1 MKINK
6 MSEKDKQKDADEV
19 AEKIVLAIDCDRSSN
34 AMSSLACLNTR
45 VLVEDVENCKCEER
59 IAAAQIVH
67 VLEGWLNFSS
77 ALQSFV
83 NNEISQAQ
91 HLAYYGELRA
101 VLSLIAWGGTDL
113 KGKTYRYFAS
123 TGALEKLKFIP
134 THQLAWSFWQKWIA
148 TDVARDLIFENI
160 KLTEDRSLNDVSEL
174 LSSFLPVDERSIRN
188 WGFDLMTNAI
198 NDRDQR
204 NHSSYGIQL
213 ASKEVSYSEND
224 IKKFVTNVWDLLFP
238 VTTSIWQ
245 FDMAMVKYVI
255 KSVEK
260 TLCVTD
266 SKEPLSDELE
276 SIHYRVLKSLSISD
290 ERLIKYLESNA
301 DLEIFEFATKD
312 EYDVKNML
320 SRSLIFL
327 RIATLALKRS
337 IIRQENVLGWIDS
350 WLRRTIAINF
360 PEDLELNYLIDGY
373 QEAYNQ
379 FLDNSSNLNQYTM
392 LMRPT
397 ACLAWGLTQ

>member
-6 MSEKDKQKDADEV
+6 MSGKDKQKDADEV
-19 AEKIVLAIDCDRSSN
+19 AGKIILAIDCHRSAN
-34 AMSSLACLNTR
+34 AMSSLACLNTG
-45 VLVEDVENCKCEER
+45 VLIEDVDNCKCEER

-67 VLEGWLNFSS
+67 VMEGWLNFSS
-77 ALQSFV
+77 ALRSFV

-113 KGKTYRYFAS
+113 QGKSYQYFTN
-123 TGALEKLKFIP
+123 TGTLEKLKFIP
-134 THQLAWSFWQKWIA
+134 THQLAWSFWQKWIE

-160 KLTEDRSLNDVSEL
+160 KLTEDRSLNNVSEL
-174 LSSFLPVDERSIRN
+174 LSSFLPVDERAIRH

-198 NDRDQR
+198 NDRAQR
-204 NHSSYGIQL
+204 NHSSYGIKL
-213 ASKEVSYSEND
+213 ASKVVSYNEND
-224 IKKFVTNVWDLLFP
+224 IRKFVINVWDLLFP
-238 VTTSIWQ
+238 ATASIWR
-245 FDMAMVKYVI
+245 FDMAMVKFVI
-255 KSVEK
+255 RSVEK
-260 TLCVTD
+260 ALCATED
-266 SKEPLSDELE
+266 KEPVPNELMG
-276 SIHYRVLKSLSISD
+276 IHCRVLKSLSISD
-290 ERLIKYLESNA
+290 LRIIRYLESND
-301 DLEIFEFATKD
+301 DLGIFEFATRD

-327 RIATLALKRS
+327 RIATLALKKS
-337 IIRQENVLGWIDS
+337 ILRQENVLGWIDS

-360 PEDLELNYLIDGY
+360 SEDLDLNYLIDGY
-373 QEAYNQ
+373 QEAYDQ
-379 FLDNSSNLNQYTM
+379 FVDNSSTLDQYTM